1 MIKRNPFILY
11 NGIANTVP
19 NFYFTDNKPFIDFT
33 RLKICMIFRH
43 RCQGIIHIGY
53 GSMADGSYFKEKK
66 SIKTYNNIYNYL
78 LYR

>member
-1 MIKRNPFILY
+1 MMKRNSFILD
-11 NGIANTVP
+11 NCIANTVP
-19 NFYFTDNKPFIDFT
+19 NFYLFNIQQLTHYIQEAK
-33 RLKICMIFRH
+33 CMIFRH

>member
-1 MIKRNPFILY
+1 MMKRNPFILD
-11 NGIANTVP
+11 NCIANTVP
-19 NFYFTDNKPFIDFT
+19 NFYLFHIQQLTHYTQEAK
-33 RLKICMIFRH
+33 CMIFRH
-43 RCQGIIHIGY
+43 RCQGIRHTKR

>member
-1 MIKRNPFILY
+1 MMKRNPFILD
-11 NGIANTVP
+11 NCIANTVP
-19 NFYFTDNKPFIDFT
+19 NFYFIDNKPFIVFT
-33 RLKICMIFRH
+33 RLKMCMIFRH
-43 RCQGIIHIGY
+43 RCQGIRHTKR